1 MHAKKIRT
9 IAYIPAQPHIFI
21 MTNDTHSN
29 KIDEPAVHITPL
41 SLKELALK
49 YGVSK
54 RIIRQ
59 WLQPLTSEIGPRIG
73 NYYTI
78 TQVKIIFDRLGMPC
92 LCFTT
97 IKLLANIY
105 LCQYLLVDNSLFV
118 VQNLTEL
125 I

>member
-1 MHAKKIRT
+1 MNNDLNRT
-9 IAYIPAQPHIFI
+9 QV
-21 MTNDTHSN
+21 
-29 KIDEPAVHITPL
+29 DEPAVHITPH

-73 NYYTI
+73 NYYNI

-92 LCFTT
+92 LCFTW

-105 LCQYLLVDNSLFV
+105 LYQFLITNNSLFDP
-118 VQNLTEL
+118 QNLTE
-125 I
+125 II

>member
-1 MHAKKIRT
+1 MKIDIDST
-9 IAYIPAQPHIFI
+9 
-21 MTNDTHSN
+21 
-29 KIDEPAVHITPL
+29 KIDEPAVHITPH

-73 NYYTI
+73 NYYNI
-78 TQVKIIFDRLGMPC
+78 TQVKIIFNHLGMPC
-92 LCFTT
+92 LCFTI
-97 IKLLANIY
+97 IKLSVSIY
-105 LCQYLLVDNSLFV
+105 FYQPLFFDNSLFGP
-118 VQNLTEL
+118 QNLTEL